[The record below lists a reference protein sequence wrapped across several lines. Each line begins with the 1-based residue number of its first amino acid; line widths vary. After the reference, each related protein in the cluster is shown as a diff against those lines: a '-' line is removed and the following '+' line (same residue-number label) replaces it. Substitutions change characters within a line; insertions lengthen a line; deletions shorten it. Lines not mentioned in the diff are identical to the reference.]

1 MGSTLS
7 RRQFLQVAG
16 VTAAGAWLGS
26 CRPLF
31 DSLPTESPVI
41 QLVYQDWRTDW
52 FPPMVQ
58 GMLDRFHADQPD
70 IRVFYV
76 PDPEDVEESLIED
89 LRAGTGA
96 DVFSACCSFFP
107 ILAQENLTLD
117 LRRRVEAD
125 LDAETVADWDPAQ
138 YRSLFTLD
146 GRQYGLPKYH
156 GALALYYNKDLFDVY
171 RLDYPDGSWTLD
183 DYTEAM
189 RQLTRDRD
197 RDGKTDL
204 WGSMLDISWDRIQV
218 HINAW
223 GGHLV
228 DPNDPRRS
236 RFSEPPA
243 LAAMEW
249 IRSRMWDDQVMATPL
264 DVQNLTITQAFIDER
279 VAMVEDGS
287 WSLKNILSQAKF
299 RIGIAPLPPGP
310 VRRVTLATT
319 DGWGIYGRT
328 RYPDEAWELLKF
340 LVSKD
345 YGLAMAKANFL
356 QPARASLVEE
366 WIRLIQLE
374 FPEQTRDVDIGA
386 FADGHIQGYSVTSEV
401 FANMSEAKRLI
412 YDAWDKIYILGEAP
426 VDIMKE
432 VSQQVDAAQAAYAPE
447 SRLEGACACAS

>member
-1 MGSTLS
+1 MGSTVS
-7 RRQFLQVAG
+7 RRQFLKVAG
-16 VTAAGAWLGS
+16 VTAAGALLGS
-26 CRPLF
+26 CRPWF
-31 DSLPTESPVI
+31 EGLPTESPVI

-58 GMLDRFHADQPD
+58 GMLDRFHAEQPD

-117 LRRRVEAD
+117 LHQRVEAD
-125 LDAETVADWDPAQ
+125 LPAETVADWDPAQ

-156 GALALYYNKDLFDVY
+156 GALALYYNKDLFDIY
-171 RLDYPDGSWTLD
+171 RIDYPDGSWTLD

-249 IRSRMWDDQVMATPL
+249 IRSRMWDDKVMATPL

-299 RIGIAPLPPGP
+299 RIGIAPLPAGP

-319 DGWGIYGRT
+319 DGWGIYRRT

-340 LVSKD
+340 LVSKE

-374 FPEQTRDVDIGA
+374 FPEQTREVDIGA
-386 FADGHIQGYSVTSEV
+386 FAEGHIQGYSVTSEV

-412 YDAWDKIYILGEAP
+412 YDAWDKIYILGEEP

-432 VSQQVDAAQAAYAPE
+432 VSRQVDAAQAYAPE
-447 SRLEGACACAS
+447 AGQEGDCACVS